1 MSFCVGKNHNL
12 FSPAVVHSQFF
23 CSTSSL
29 AICPG
34 ISIYWAEYFRRIIC
48 FFLFIQFSDL
58 NAALKSLVSNK
69 CLWGNLAISCM
80 QQVLIGATG
89 CSALWGIFQLAQQ
102 QILSW
107 VSWYQYVWI
116 LTVIKVMVDVLLE
129 SHLLTSVSN
138 QIQMPLL
145 LFMQDVSVILHHTAQ
160 KWPEVCKMTSNNMIA
175 GVVPCFQSWWIWSI
189 KYAVVKQWCLVRA
202 EVPFDFW
209 MWMLP
214 TTIWLLWEWVKV
226 MLCNCFSFLF

>member
-1 MSFCVGKNHNL
+1 VWERITICSPQLWSTLNFSAPLQALL
-12 FSPAVVHSQFF
+12 FVLGFPSIVLSISDGLSAF
-23 CSTSSL
+23 CSSFNY
-29 AICPG
+29 G
-34 ISIYWAEYFRRIIC
+34 IWMRC
-48 FFLFIQFSDL
+48 W
-58 NAALKSLVSNK
+58 KSLVSNK

-107 VSWYQYVWI
+107 VSWYLYLWI
-116 LTVIKVMVDVLLE
+116 LTVIKVMVEVLLE

-145 LFMQDVSVILHHTAQ
+145 LLLLFMQDVSVILHHTAQ
-160 KWPEVCKMTSNNMIA
+160 MWPEVCKMTSNNMIA

-209 MWMLP
+209 TWMLP

-226 MLCNCFSFLF
+226 MLCNCFSFFF